1 MSAFRTLISSLVVG
15 ALVTFGAVK
24 AQAAGE
30 VEKIVRQGELKIG
43 YIPSPP
49 GTAKDPKTGEL
60 TGFYVDAARAIAE
73 QMGVRPVFIETTWAN
88 FVAGLQAGQF
98 DMSIGA
104 TFATVKRATVVDFTK
119 PIFYLGSVAVVK
131 NDEARFASLADMNK
145 PDVRIAVVQ
154 GTAAEDFV
162 RRTIPNAKLT
172 SLAGGNLTAGFM
184 EVAAG
189 RADASFEDL
198 FTATRFTEQQ
208 PGVKMLFNDRPVNF
222 LPIAWTVRKGNSELQ
237 SVLNVGLDNLL
248 TSGQWDVIAAKYI
261 TGGRYV
267 NEPALREFPKQ
278 AP

>member
-145 PDVRIAVVQ
+145 ADVRIAVVQ

-261 TGGRYV
+261 SGGRYV

>member
-60 TGFYVDAARAIAE
+60 TGFYVDAARTIAE

-162 RRTIPNAKLT
+162 RRTIPNAKMT

>member
-1 MSAFRTLISSLVVG
+1 MSVMRTLLFTLLVG
-15 ALVTFGAVK
+15 TLVAFTGLAR
-24 AQAAGE
+24 AAGE
-30 VEKIVRQGELKIG
+30 VEAILRQGELKIG

-60 TGFYVDAARAIAE
+60 TGFYVDAARSIAE
-73 QMGVRPVFIETTWAN
+73 QMGVRPVFVETTWAN

-104 TFATVKRATVVDFTK
+104 TFATVKRATVVDFTR

-131 NDEARFASLADMNK
+131 SDEERFASLADMNK

-162 RRTIPNAKLT
+162 RRTIPNARMT

-208 PGVKMLFNDRPVNF
+208 PGVKMLFTDRPVNF

-237 SVLNVGLDNLL
+237 SVLNVALDNLL
-248 TSGQWDVIAAKYI
+248 TSGQWDMIAAKYI

-267 NEPALREFPKQ
+267 NEPNLREFPKQ

>member
-162 RRTIPNAKLT
+162 RRTIPNAKMT

>member
-1 MSAFRTLISSLVVG
+1 
-15 ALVTFGAVK
+15 
-24 AQAAGE
+24 
-30 VEKIVRQGELKIG
+30 
-43 YIPSPP
+43 
-49 GTAKDPKTGEL
+49 
-60 TGFYVDAARAIAE
+60 
-73 QMGVRPVFIETTWAN
+73 
-88 FVAGLQAGQF
+88 
-98 DMSIGA
+98 
-104 TFATVKRATVVDFTK
+104 
-119 PIFYLGSVAVVK
+119 IFYLGSVAVVK

-162 RRTIPNAKLT
+162 RRTIPNAKMT

>member
-162 RRTIPNAKLT
+162 RRTIPNAKMT
-172 SLAGGNLTAGFM
+172 SLTGGNLTAGFM

>member
-15 ALVTFGAVK
+15 TLVTFGAVK

-60 TGFYVDAARAIAE
+60 TGFYVDAARTIAE

-162 RRTIPNAKLT
+162 RRTIPNAKMT

>member
-162 RRTIPNAKLT
+162 RRTIPNAKMT

-248 TSGQWDVIAAKYI
+248 TSGQWDMIAAKYI

>member
-131 NDEARFASLADMNK
+131 KDEARFASLSDMNK

-162 RRTIPNAKLT
+162 RRTIPNAKMT

-208 PGVKMLFNDRPVNF
+208 PGVKMLFDDRPVNF

-267 NEPALREFPKQ
+267 NEPALREFPKK

>member
-60 TGFYVDAARAIAE
+60 TGFYVDAARTIAE

-104 TFATVKRATVVDFTK
+104 TFATVKRAPVAALTK
-119 PIFYLGSVAVVK
+119 PISYLG
-131 NDEARFASLADMNK
+131 RFAVGRNAGARLA
-145 PDVRIAVVQ
+145 PLSDVTKR
-154 GTAAEDFV
+154 
-162 RRTIPNAKLT
+162 
-172 SLAGGNLTAGFM
+172 
-184 EVAAG
+184 
-189 RADASFEDL
+189 
-198 FTATRFTEQQ
+198 
-208 PGVKMLFNDRPVNF
+208 
-222 LPIAWTVRKGNSELQ
+222 
-237 SVLNVGLDNLL
+237 
-248 TSGQWDVIAAKYI
+248 
-261 TGGRYV
+261 
-267 NEPALREFPKQ
+267 
-278 AP
+278 